1 MQVLIGRSEEQARLK
16 RLLTSRKSE
25 FIVLCGRRRVGKT
38 FLVKTVFQNS
48 FAFYATGIQDSD
60 PREQLRNF
68 NKEIA
73 NHGGA
78 SLEEAASW
86 REAFENL
93 NKLIAAKPQGG
104 KKVVFLD
111 EISWMGSSDTQFLT
125 ALDHFWN
132 RWASSRDDVIL
143 IVCGSATSW
152 IINNIVNDTGGLH
165 NRLTDQIRLAPF
177 TLKECEEYF
186 KAAGTPLPRY
196 QTLEF
201 YMVFGGIPYYMDFYQ
216 GDRSPAQNIDR
227 LYFAPGAPL
236 GNEYVNLYQALFK
249 NPEKYISV
257 VEALGSKKKGLTREE
272 LSDASK
278 IRGGGT
284 LTQILIDLIN
294 CGFVREYL
302 AFGKKQKDRIYQLID
317 PFTLF
322 HLSFAEKQKRHMENF
337 WQQFSATPA
346 HSAWSGYAFEQVCL
360 LHVPEIKK
368 ALGISGVLTEV
379 SSWRSKT
386 SIPGAQIDL
395 VLDRNDGIINLC
407 EMKYSMGEYHLDKEY
422 SKRLRE
428 KTAAF
433 LTETKT
439 RKAAHAT
446 LVTTYG
452 LARNEY
458 SAGILFQLTMEDL
471 FART

>member
-1 MQVLIGRSEEQARLK
+1 MQMLIGRSEEQARLK
-16 RLLTSRKSE
+16 RLLASRKSE
-25 FIVLCGRRRVGKT
+25 FVVLYGRRRVGKT
-38 FLVKTVFQNS
+38 FLVKTTFQNS
-48 FAFYATGIQDSD
+48 FAFYATGSQGGDS
-60 PREQLRNF
+60 REQLRIF
-68 NKEIA
+68 NEEIV

-78 SLEEAASW
+78 SLEKATSW
-86 REAFENL
+86 HEAFENL
-93 NKLIAAKPQGG
+93 NKLIAAKPQGA

-111 EISWMGSSDTQFLT
+111 EISWMGSSDTHFLS

-165 NRLTDQIRLAPF
+165 NRLTDQIRLEPF
-177 TLKECEEYF
+177 TLGECEEYF
-186 KAAGTPLPRY
+186 KVAGTPLPRY

-201 YMVFGGIPYYMDFYQ
+201 YMIFGGIPYYMDFYQ

-236 GNEYVNLYQALFK
+236 ANEYANLYQALFK
-249 NPEKYISV
+249 NPERYLSV

-278 IRGGGT
+278 IKGGGT

-302 AFGKKQKDRIYQLID
+302 AFGKKHRDKIYQLID

-322 HLSFAEKQKRHMENF
+322 HLTFAEKQKRHVENF
-337 WQQFSATPA
+337 WQQYSATPA
-346 HSAWSGYAFEQVCL
+346 HSTWSGYAFELVCL
-360 LHVPEIKK
+360 LHVREIKR
-368 ALGISGVLTEV
+368 ALGISGVLTEI

-386 SIPGAQIDL
+386 SVPGAQIDL
-395 VLDRNDGIINLC
+395 VLDRSDGIINLC
-407 EMKYSMGEYHLDKEY
+407 EMKYSMDEYYIDKEY

-433 LTETKT
+433 LTETRT
-439 RKAAHAT
+439 RKAAHTT

-452 LARNEY
+452 LARNEH
-458 SAGILFQLTMEDL
+458 SARILFQLTMEDL
-471 FART
+471 FSRT